1 MLLLLLS
8 IPVTTFFW
16 KSCNLVR
23 SYAVSWIL
31 FLITMSSGKWHSS
44 QNYANLSLFFALCF
58 STTTCPNEASNF
70 TFRFSPSLFQ
80 ALSYTCLS
88 FPCSLKTISVTYS
101 QRRNKQASSAF
112 KLVQNR
118 TAIVQARN
126 SRLLFQQ
133 RSLMNK
139 TVKTGVSLYAEM
151 EEKRRSSI
159 PACPQH
165 TLGIQYKE

>member
-8 IPVTTFFW
+8 IPVSNFFW

-44 QNYANLSLFFALCF
+44 QNYANLSLFFVFCF

-80 ALSYTCLS
+80 ALSFISMLAQDNFCHIFQKEEQADFVCFQTCPKQSSHGSGKEQQLIVPAEKSNEQDCKNRS
-88 FPCSLKTISVTYS
+88 FTLC
-101 QRRNKQASSAF
+101 RNGGKETLFNTCMSPTHS
-112 KLVQNR
+112 
-118 TAIVQARN
+118 RN
-126 SRLLFQQ
+126 
-133 RSLMNK
+133 
-139 TVKTGVSLYAEM
+139 TV
-151 EEKRRSSI
+151 
-159 PACPQH
+159 
-165 TLGIQYKE
+165 

>member
-8 IPVTTFFW
+8 IPVSNFFW

-44 QNYANLSLFFALCF
+44 QNYANLSLLFALCF
-58 STTTCPNEASNF
+58 STKTCPNEASNF

-101 QRRNKQASSAF
+101 KRRNKQTSSAF

-118 TAIVQARN
+118 TAMVQARIIVPAEKSN
-126 SRLLFQQ
+126 EQDCKNRSFTLCRNGGKEMLFNTCMSPTHSR
-133 RSLMNK
+133 N
-139 TVKTGVSLYAEM
+139 TV
-151 EEKRRSSI
+151 
-159 PACPQH
+159 
-165 TLGIQYKE
+165 